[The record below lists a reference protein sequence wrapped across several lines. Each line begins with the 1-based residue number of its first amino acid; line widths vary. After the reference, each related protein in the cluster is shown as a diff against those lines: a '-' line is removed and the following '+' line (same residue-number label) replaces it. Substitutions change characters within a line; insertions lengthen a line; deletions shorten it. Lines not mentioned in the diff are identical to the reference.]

1 MSISEPQFDEFERTV
16 EHEFNFLQNYGFKKA
31 CLQKI
36 DFEYPQ
42 DKRVEVNYFSET
54 VCVTIRWFLIYA
66 NLEVGLIELIDTK
79 LPEKISFYGGQ
90 GYGRAISLVDLVEL
104 MTRNKTTDPLPSP
117 HSKASIKELM
127 SAWKNRDKLIQS
139 DLPGLIAKYARAL
152 ESFGTKVL
160 GGDLSV
166 FSAVQAYSKTKL

>member
-79 LPEKISFYGGQ
+79 LPEKIFLRSIPFGIQ
-90 GYGRAISLVDLVEL
+90 ENRAEFERGVVGDSEL
-104 MTRNKTTDPLPSP
+104 PVSR
-117 HSKASIKELM
+117 KAVG
-127 SAWKNRDKLIQS
+127 
-139 DLPGLIAKYARAL
+139 PGVFKIA
-152 ESFGTKVL
+152 
-160 GGDLSV
+160 GGDGEKFGDL
-166 FSAVQAYSKTKL
+166 